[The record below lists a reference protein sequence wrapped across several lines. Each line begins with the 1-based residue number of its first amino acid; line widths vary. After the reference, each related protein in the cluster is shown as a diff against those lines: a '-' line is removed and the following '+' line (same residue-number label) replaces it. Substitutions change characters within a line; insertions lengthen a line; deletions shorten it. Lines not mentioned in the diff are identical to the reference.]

1 MKVSRERATEH
12 RERIVQVAAKL
23 FRERGFDGIGVADL
37 MKAVGLTHGGFYG
50 HFASKEDLVAE
61 ACGRALDKS
70 LQKWSAEIEKA
81 PGEALSNMINS
92 YLSEDHRD
100 GPGSGCLVA
109 ALGSDLRRQAPP
121 IRRVVT
127 EGIHALVGQ
136 LMRLVPGKSKPARR
150 RKALSDFA
158 AMVGAVTI
166 ARAVD
171 DPELSKD
178 VLNAV
183 ASVLSNPA
191 FASDGDWRKQTR
203 NSDRD

>member
-1 MKVSRERATEH
+1 L
-12 RERIVQVAAKL
+12 QL

-37 MKAVGLTHGGFYG
+37 MKAAGLTHGGFYG
-50 HFASKEDLVAE
+50 HFASKEDLAAE
-61 ACGRALDKS
+61 ACGHALDTS

-81 PGEALSNMINS
+81 PDEAFSKIVHN
-92 YLSEDHRD
+92 YLSEAHRN

-109 ALGSDLRRQAPP
+109 ALGSDLGRQGPP
-121 IRRVVT
+121 IRRMVT
-127 EGIHALVGQ
+127 EGIHAFVGQ
-136 LMRLVPGKSKPARR
+136 LMLLLPGKSKSARR

-178 VLNAV
+178 VLAAV
-183 ASVLSNPA
+183 ASLLSD
-191 FASDGDWRKQTR
+191 SSKERR
-203 NSDRD
+203 H